1 MTTLVTSSQQAP
13 ARIGTASLTGN
24 AHRDLLETFP
34 PRAVPGSWEAS
45 EQSFEQI
52 NARLVPLTWS
62 ESKKTHDHR
71 MRGVRRVLHWLETF
85 DGQTW
90 QDRWSA
96 SGSDAFQREWSDRV
110 ADQVTVQSGVSRHTV
125 RNEVQCGS
133 VYLAVADVYRPRLE
147 WLATRQSSVLT
158 EAVSKLRDP
167 AGFGELKEAAGP
179 LWGNRLWNKA
189 AYQIALM
196 VLGKGGGVRDITV
209 GDCLQLRHIEVSVLR
224 QAPTSR
230 TLFYTLLHQ
239 LGGFPANAPS
249 TLRSVTVHAGQA
261 SAEEL
266 VDRYHVQC
274 GPVRDLFVDYLN
286 ERRPALDYNTFE
298 DLSRSL
304 VARFW
309 TDLEQHHPGIDSL
322 HLPPAV
328 AAAWKERI
336 RSKTIRRRAPDG
348 RLVESTVPRLNP
360 STLLAAVRA
369 FYLDLAT
376 WAADEPAR
384 WGPWVAPCPVK
395 DSDVVF
401 RKHSKRVKARTDQ
414 RTRERMPALPTLLR
428 TAELRLKQAQ
438 ERLTAFRE
446 APLGGRFTVL
456 GETFTKPKTSA
467 SALEPTLALDERGR
481 RRYLVP
487 DENRAFWGWA
497 AIEFFRHTGARIE
510 EMLEISHHSLVQYT
524 LPTTGEVVPL
534 LQIAP
539 SKTDEERLLLVSPE
553 LADVLS
559 TMITRVRGTHGSVP
573 LVSAY
578 DQGERVWNPPL
589 PLLFQWS
596 SAGQNRPVSGGTIRK
611 ALGETLAASGLT
623 NAAGDPLDYQP
634 HDFRRIFVTDA
645 ILSGLP
651 PHIAQVICGH
661 KSITTTMGYKATY
674 PTEAIEAHRG
684 FIARRRALRPG
695 EEYRTPTSEEWD
707 AFLGHF
713 ERRKLSVGICAR
725 AFGTPCI
732 HEHACVRCSLLR
744 PDPAQRPRLAEIACN
759 LRTRIMEAEREGWL
773 GEIEGLRVSLAGAEE
788 KLAQLDARPNPGRL
802 ITDLGMPAVHRVPP
816 SHPESQMSFDSEG
829 A

>member
-1 MTTLVTSSQQAP
+1 MTTLETSSRQVHPRA
-13 ARIGTASLTGN
+13 GTASLTGN
-24 AHRDLLETFP
+24 AHRALLEAFP
-34 PRAVPGSWEAS
+34 PREVPAWWAATTE
-45 EQSFEQI
+45 SFEQV

-62 ESKKTHDHR
+62 KSKKTREHR
-71 MRGVRRVLHWLETF
+71 MRGVRRVLRWLETF

-96 SGSDAFQREWSDRV
+96 SGSDALRRDWADRV
-110 ADQVTVQSGVSRHTV
+110 ADQVTAQTGVGRRTV

-133 VYLAVADVYRPRLE
+133 FYLAVADVYQPGIE
-147 WLATRQSSVLT
+147 WLGTRQSNSLAAEVGR
-158 EAVSKLRDP
+158 LRDP
-167 AGFGELKEAAGP
+167 AAFAELKEAAGV
-179 LWGNRLWNKA
+179 LWGTRLWSKA
-189 AYQIALM
+189 VYQISLM

-209 GDCLQLRHIEVSVLR
+209 GDCLQLRHVEVSVLR

-266 VDRYHVQC
+266 VDRYHVRC
-274 GPVRDLFVDYLN
+274 RPVRDLFVDYLN

-298 DLSRSL
+298 DLSRTL

-309 TDLEQHHPGIDSL
+309 ADLEQHHPGIDSL
-322 HLPPAV
+322 HLTPAV

-336 RSKTIRRRAPDG
+336 RSKTIRRRTPDG

-360 STLLAAVRA
+360 STLLATVRA

-384 WGPWVAPCPVK
+384 WGAWVAPCPVK
-395 DSDVVF
+395 DTEVVF

-414 RTRERMPALPTLLR
+414 RTRERMPALPTVLR
-428 TAELRLKQAQ
+428 TAELRLGQAQ
-438 ERLTAFRE
+438 QRLAAFRE
-446 APLGGRFTVL
+446 ASLGGQFTVL
-456 GETFTKPKTSA
+456 GETFTKPKKSA
-467 SALEPTLALDERGR
+467 SALQPILALDERGKR
-481 RRYLVP
+481 RHLVLA
-487 DENRAFWGWA
+487 ENRAFWAWA

-559 TMITRVRGTHGSVP
+559 TMITRVRGTHGAVP
-573 LVSAY
+573 LISAY
-578 DQGERVWNPPL
+578 DPGERVWNPPL

-596 SAGQNRPVSGGTIRK
+596 SAGQNRAVSAGTIRK
-611 ALGETLAASGLT
+611 GLGETLTDPDSPPPPEPRSTTSRTTSEGSSSLMPSSPACPRTSPRSSAATRASPPPWATRPPTPPKPSKPTAPSSHAAEPCALARNTAPRPPKNGT
-623 NAAGDPLDYQP
+623 PSSDTSNAANSPSESAP
-634 HDFRRIFVTDA
+634 AR
-645 ILSGLP
+645 S
-651 PHIAQVICGH
+651 
-661 KSITTTMGYKATY
+661 
-674 PTEAIEAHRG
+674 AHPASMNTPVSA
-684 FIARRRALRPG
+684 AR
-695 EEYRTPTSEEWD
+695 SCD
-707 AFLGHF
+707 
-713 ERRKLSVGICAR
+713 
-725 AFGTPCI
+725 
-732 HEHACVRCSLLR
+732 
-744 PDPAQRPRLAEIACN
+744 
-759 LRTRIMEAEREGWL
+759 RTRHSTR
-773 GEIEGLRVSLAGAEE
+773 GLRRSPTTS
-788 KLAQLDARPNPGRL
+788 KPGSSRL
-802 ITDLGMPAVHRVPP
+802 NAKDGSVRLRVC
-816 SHPESQMSFDSEG
+816 